1 MPVKFS
7 VSLRPLIAADAR
19 EVNAWPSYEGAFR
32 PLDYALRSGGWL
44 DTLPESPATCRFA
57 ALLDGRLVGFSILT
71 DITSE
76 AAEIYLAVRPDLT
89 GHGVGRQI
97 LELTLARAFFEMEL
111 ARVHLKVRLWHKRAI
126 ALYQKA
132 GFVTTG
138 QKQEE
143 VAGEMVEF
151 QIMELQASHFK
162 PAALA

>member
-1 MPVKFS
+1 MPVKNS
-7 VSLRPLIAADAR
+7 VSLQPLNVANVR
-19 EVNAWPSYEGAFR
+19 EINAWPPYEGAFR

-44 DTLPESPATCRFA
+44 DTLPESSSTCRFA
-57 ALLDGRLVGFSILT
+57 ALLDGRLAGFSILT

-76 AAEIYLAVRPDLT
+76 AAEIYLAVRADLT

-97 LELTLARAFFEMEL
+97 LELTLARAFFEMKL
-111 ARVHLKVRLWHKRAI
+111 IRVYLKVRVWHKHAI
-126 ALYQKA
+126 ALYEKA

-143 VAGEMVEF
+143 VAGEMVDF